1 MELYS
6 LQIDRYSAL
15 INDVLGNLYPFIVGA
30 KGQLISKCPFGV
42 FKSSKKPTIFFAGF
56 LP

>member
-6 LQIDRYSAL
+6 LQINRYSAL